1 MARCW
6 VGWSGVE
13 GTAWGHLARLLHGCL
28 WRPDRAPGPSQGMD
42 GVGSSFLKKLFV
54 ASWWHHCSGSNW
66 SFASC
71 GDCGRRGH
79 LCGNSAIV
87 FKCQVSCQV
96 SENSPWIFFFVF
108 VIIQIESRRAEPV
121 FSQNVVYRP
130 AAPDPLVSLLTH
142 RFSVPVSGRLIG
154 ISVRRALEINIL
166 GCSPKILMFT
176 KVQEALP

>member
-1 MARCW
+1 MWKFSNCFQMSS
-6 VGWSGVE
+6 V
-13 GTAWGHLARLLHGCL
+13 L
-28 WRPDRAPGPSQGMD
+28 
-42 GVGSSFLKKLFV
+42 SSFRKQPL
-54 ASWWHHCSGSNW
+54 
-66 SFASC
+66 
-71 GDCGRRGH
+71 D
-79 LCGNSAIV
+79 
-87 FKCQVSCQV
+87 
-96 SENSPWIFFFVF
+96 IFFFVF